1 MIKKLQIKNFKSLRD
16 VKMNTSNLNLL
27 MGLNSMGKSS
37 VLQTLLM
44 LRQSYYKNSVLT
56 NLFINDALVSLG
68 NKNDIFFQNAGDDED
83 IVFSVNDDKDY
94 IETVYDYK
102 TSSDDILK
110 AKKVDSSKIAFSN
123 FSLFA
128 DGFHYLNANHISPS
142 KTYNSSSNFLN
153 VLGNSGE
160 NAPLF
165 IARHGNDKL
174 KNKALHHQNAR
185 SESLAHELDAWMGE
199 ISPGTRIL
207 AQEMADINLVRMGI
221 QFETSVKTES
231 GVSKEMSNEFAP
243 INVGFGIP
251 YAMPLIL
258 SILISNPGDLVFIEN
273 PESHLHPRGQ
283 AELGRLI
290 SLASESGV
298 QIFCETHSDHVIN
311 GCRVAVKNK
320 IINSDNIKLFYFQK
334 KEESNLETEI
344 IPISV
349 DSHGELEQYPNGLL
363 DEWGNL
369 MAQLF

>member
-16 VKMNTSNLNLL
+16 VTMNTSNLNLL

-37 VLQTLLM
+37 VLQSLLI
-44 LRQSYYKNSVLT
+44 LRQSYYKNSVLSS
-56 NLFINDALVSLG
+56 LFINGDLISLG
-68 NKNDIFFQNAGDDED
+68 NANDIFFQNAGDDEEISISLED
-83 IVFSVNDDKDY
+83 EDLYVENVFTYNS
-94 IETVYDYK
+94 
-102 TSSDDILK
+102 SSDDVL
-110 AKKVDSSKIAFSN
+110 ASKKMNVSN
-123 FSLFA
+123 IELVNSSLFSTN
-128 DGFHYLNANHISPS
+128 FHYLNANHISPA
-142 KTYNSSSNFLN
+142 KTYNTGSNFLN

-160 NAPLF
+160 NAPLYL
-165 IARHGNDKL
+165 ARHGNDKL
-174 KNKALHHQNAR
+174 NNKALHHPKAR

-221 QFETSVKTES
+221 QFETSVKTEN

-251 YAMPLIL
+251 YAMPLLL

-311 GCRVAVKNK
+311 GCRVAVKNE
-320 IINSDNIKLFYFQK
+320 IISSENIKLFYFQK

-349 DSHGELEQYPNGLL
+349 DSHGELEQYPKGLL

-369 MAQLF
+369 MSQLF

>member
-16 VKMNTSNLNLL
+16 VIINTSNLNLL

-37 VLQTLLM
+37 VLQSLLM
-44 LRQSYYKNSVLT
+44 LRQSYYKNPALMT
-56 NLFINDALVSLG
+56 LFINDGLISLG
-68 NKNDIFFQNAGDDED
+68 NRNDIFFQNAGEDED
-83 IVFSVNDDKDY
+83 IAIS
-94 IETVYDYK
+94 VYDENEFIEALYCYK
-102 TSSDDILK
+102 SQSDDVLR
-110 AKKVDSSKIAFSN
+110 AKKIDSSSMELSGIA
-123 FSLFA
+123 LFGE
-128 DGFHYLNANHISPS
+128 GFHYLGANHISPA
-142 KTYNSSSNFLN
+142 KTYNSGSNFLN
-153 VLGNSGE
+153 VLGNNGE
-160 NAPLF
+160 NAPLYL
-165 IARHGNDKL
+165 ARHGNDKIT
-174 KNKALHHQNAR
+174 NEALHHKNAR

-221 QFETSVKTES
+221 QFETSVKTEN

-251 YAMPLIL
+251 YAMPLVL

-298 QIFCETHSDHVIN
+298 QIFCETHSDHIIN

-369 MAQLF
+369 MSQLF